1 MKETTRSIPIDQL
14 IVKAAWKQVR
24 QNGGGAGID
33 EESLKNFAQD
43 LENNLYKIWNRLSS
57 GSYLPLAV
65 REVGIPKADGGKA
78 SLEERVDSMFSEN
91 SFGYRP
97 GKSAHM
103 ALVKAVENCRKF
115 DWVIDLDIK
124 GFSITYHTRYF

>member
-1 MKETTRSIPIDQL
+1 ME
-14 IVKAAWKQVR
+14 VR

-57 GSYLPLAV
+57 GSYFPLSV
-65 REVGIPKADGGKA
+65 REVGIPKADGGVRYLGIPTVSDRVALMVIKA

-91 SFGYRP
+91 SFG
-97 GKSAHM
+97 S
-103 ALVKAVENCRKF
+103 E
-115 DWVIDLDIK
+115 
-124 GFSITYHTRYF
+124 